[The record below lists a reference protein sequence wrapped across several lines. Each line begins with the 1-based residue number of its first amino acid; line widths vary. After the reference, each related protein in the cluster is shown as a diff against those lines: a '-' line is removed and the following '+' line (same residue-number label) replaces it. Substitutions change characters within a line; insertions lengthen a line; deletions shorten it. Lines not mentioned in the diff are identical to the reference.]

1 MNTSINKTT
10 GAAITAYTN
19 AANTLHGK
27 LTRVCDALI
36 ADGHTDLTLY
46 SAPAKDAERAFY
58 DSLVSF
64 VVKGLPAK
72 EQALLAMPAKEL
84 TQEQKARRA
93 QEILDDPVF
102 VEVVNESR
110 NLIMVE
116 WNLTAYDQNEK
127 RESLYYQG
135 RALDEMLRG
144 LRSLIDNWIV
154 HKSKQQKATRKGK
167 IK

>member
-1 MNTSINKTT
+1 LQI
-10 GAAITAYTN
+10 
-19 AANTLHGK
+19 
-27 LTRVCDALI
+27 
-36 ADGHTDLTLY
+36 
-46 SAPAKDAERAFY
+46 
-58 DSLVSF
+58 
-64 VVKGLPAK
+64 
-72 EQALLAMPAKEL
+72 EL